1 MHRLTQQAPALAL
14 AALTILAGQICLGE
28 APSPNPTVKHIQRT
42 MRMLNGERDPGEK
55 IRILFYGQSI
65 TAQAWRHKVAANL
78 KEQYPDANLE
88 ITSRAIG
95 GFQSP
100 ALRRTAYHDLYP
112 FYPDLLIFHV
122 YGDLE
127 NYEAILRKV
136 RETTTAEIVL
146 WTDHVADPKR
156 MARDDQH
163 SAGIR
168 ELAPKYGCMLID
180 ARKQWKA
187 HLADTG
193 KPPTDFLKDSVHLN
207 AEGDKLL
214 AQIVS
219 SELIRT
225 DTYGENALAEAQIVS
240 IPATAD
246 AVKRREGGSVSLTV
260 TGNRVVAI
268 SDGTNP
274 EGKLRVTL
282 DGRDLKSFPSAW
294 AVTRPSKGINWMP
307 CIRRVEMGEDPIAET
322 WALTCLE
329 ASTPDGT
336 KIHFKLV
343 GSVTGEDGEGWSTDD
358 FVSKSGRIKIA
369 KRDWGVAGNLRIAR
383 KTLPPNFKITW
394 KTYPMFADTFS
405 PGPRGKETV
414 LFQGVEN
421 TEHTLTISRKD
432 DIGELGLGEFKV
444 YRPTYTSE

>member
-1 MHRLTQQAPALAL
+1 MRRLTAKVFPI
-14 AALTILAGQICLGE
+14 ALTILAGQVCRGGG
-28 APSPNPTVKHIQRT
+28 PPPNPSVRYIQRT
-42 MRMLNGERDPGEK
+42 MWMLTGERDPGEK

-78 KEQYPDANLE
+78 KKQYPGANLE
-88 ITSRAIG
+88 IVNKAIG

-127 NYEAILRKV
+127 NYEAIIRKV

-156 MARDDQH
+156 MARDDKH

-168 ELAPKYGCMLID
+168 ELAGKYGCMLID

-193 KPPTDFLKDSVHLN
+193 KSPTDFLRDGVHLN
-207 AEGDKLL
+207 AEGDKFL
-214 AQIVS
+214 AQIVT

-225 DTYGENALAEAQIVS
+225 DTYGENELAEAQILS
-240 IPATAD
+240 IPPTAD
-246 AVKRREGGSVSLTV
+246 AVKRGQDGSVSLSF
-260 TGNRVVAI
+260 TGNRVVAM

-274 EGKLRVTL
+274 GGKLRVTL
-282 DGRDLKSFPSAW
+282 DGRDLKSFPGAW
-294 AVTRPSKGINWMP
+294 AATRPSKSANWMP
-307 CIRRVEMGEDPIAET
+307 AIRQVTLGENLVAEKWT
-322 WALTCLE
+322 LTCLDD
-329 ASTPDGT
+329 SSPDGT
-336 KIHFKLV
+336 KIHFRLT
-343 GSVTGEDGEGWSTDD
+343 GSVTGDDGDGWSTED
-358 FVSKSGRIKIA
+358 FVSTSGRIRIA
-369 KRDWGVAGNLRIAR
+369 KGDWCIAFPLKLR
-383 KTLPPNFKITW
+383 KTTLPQGFAVTW

-405 PGPRGKETV
+405 PGPKGTETV

-421 TEHTLTISRKD
+421 TEHTLTIRREGNGGD
-432 DIGELGLGEFKV
+432 LGISTFKV
-444 YRPTYTSE
+444 YCPTHQSE